1 MVSDVKRERV
11 LVLTGNQSRDCL
23 LSTFMPVA
31 RVLWVKI
38 RKGASSRVLSLYKFE
53 EISDLDRSFA

>member
-1 MVSDVKRERV
+1 MDDKGAYS
-11 LVLTGNQSRDCL
+11 LFLTGNQSRDCL

-38 RKGASSRVLSLYKFE
+38 RKGASSSVVSLYKLE
-53 EISDLDRSFA
+53 EISDLGLSFT